1 MDRAVVVKEVG
12 VTYPNADW
20 GRWDCYESQDE
31 EESGDVDGAGHYPC
45 VEKYFVSEEEPDGK
59 KTMKGQ

>member
-1 MDRAVVVKEVG
+1 VDRAVVVKEVG

-20 GRWDCYESQDE
+20 GRWDYYESQE
-31 EESGDVDGAGHYPC
+31 EEGSGDVDGAGHYPRG
-45 VEKYFVSEEEPDGK
+45 EKYFVSEEETDGQ

>member
-1 MDRAVVVKEVG
+1 VDRAVVVKEVG

-20 GRWDCYESQDE
+20 GRWDCYENQE
-31 EESGDVDGAGHYPC
+31 WEESGDVDDAGHYPR
-45 VEKYFVSEEEPDGK
+45 VVKYFVSEEETDGK